1 VGEGVGAI
9 SKVSTRPDLLKCLEN
24 LIRGE
29 GIFALIVFV
38 ILKLHKNARKFSNFF
53 YSSRKFILRFLLF
66 FQNGKNKY
74 DANNTTTVNNT
85 DHSCP

>member
-1 VGEGVGAI
+1 MGEGVGAI

-53 YSSRKFILRFLLF
+53 YSRKFILRFLLF